1 MVNVAEDRNTPM
13 EPSDEALCRRAADGS
28 REAEEALV
36 RRYSGL
42 VRSCARPLFLAGGDS
57 EDLIQEGMF
66 GLIRAIREYDGAK
79 AASFRTFA
87 EVCIRNRL
95 ISALRA
101 ASRDKHSP
109 LNQSVPLDTPFFD
122 GNSYPFGALRAS
134 SADPEELI
142 IDRDR
147 VAEALESTPKAVVRV
162 RGEDLRVVFRRS
174 FLPGDRKG
182 GREVPK
188 VCGQR
193 RAARPAQGGTA
204 AFIRRYQQTLNAYIF
219 LLITAKRG

>member
-42 VRSCARPLFLAGGDS
+42 VRSCARPHFLAGGDS

-147 VAEALESTPKAVVRV
+147 VAEALESTRKQLSEFEAKILGLYLDGLSCQEIAKAVGKSPKSVDNAVQRV
-162 RGEDLRVVFRRS
+162 R
-174 FLPGDRKG
+174 RK
-182 GREVPK
+182 
-188 VCGQR
+188 
-193 RAARPAQGGTA
+193 AARQLSSGD
-204 AFIRRYQQTLNAYIF
+204 IS
-219 LLITAKRG
+219 KR

>member
-1 MVNVAEDRNTPM
+1 MENVVRDRNILP
-13 EPSDEALCRRAADGS
+13 ESSDEALCLRVAVGS
-28 REAEEALV
+28 REAEEELV
-36 RRYSGL
+36 RRYYGL

-57 EDLIQEGMF
+57 EDLIQEGML

-101 ASRDKHSP
+101 ASRDKHTP

-122 GNSYPFGALRAS
+122 GNSYVFGTLRAS
-134 SADPEELI
+134 SDPEELI

-147 VAEALESTPKAVVRV
+147 AAEALESTRKQLSKFEAKILGLYLDGLSCHEIAQAVGKSPKSVDNAVQRV
-162 RGEDLRVVFRRS
+162 R
-174 FLPGDRKG
+174 RK
-182 GREVPK
+182 
-188 VCGQR
+188 
-193 RAARPAQGGTA
+193 AARQLSSGD
-204 AFIRRYQQTLNAYIF
+204 IS
-219 LLITAKRG
+219 KR

>member
-42 VRSCARPLFLAGGDS
+42 VRSVRAPALSGGRRQRGPD
-57 EDLIQEGMF
+57 QEGCS

-95 ISALRA
+95 NFR
-101 ASRDKHSP
+101 ASRGLARQAFTAQPVRS
-109 LNQSVPLDTPFFD
+109 L
-122 GNSYPFGALRAS
+122 GYPFL
-134 SADPEELI
+134 
-142 IDRDR
+142 
-147 VAEALESTPKAVVRV
+147 
-162 RGEDLRVVFRRS
+162 
-174 FLPGDRKG
+174 
-182 GREVPK
+182 
-188 VCGQR
+188 
-193 RAARPAQGGTA
+193 
-204 AFIRRYQQTLNAYIF
+204 
-219 LLITAKRG
+219 

>member
-36 RRYSGL
+36 QRYSGL

-57 EDLIQEGMF
+57 ED
-66 GLIRAIREYDGAK
+66 LIRAIREYDGAK

-147 VAEALESTPKAVVRV
+147 VAEALESTRKQLSEFEAKILGLYLDGLSCQEIAKAVGKSPKSVDNAVQRV
-162 RGEDLRVVFRRS
+162 R
-174 FLPGDRKG
+174 RK
-182 GREVPK
+182 
-188 VCGQR
+188 
-193 RAARPAQGGTA
+193 AARQLSSGD
-204 AFIRRYQQTLNAYIF
+204 IS
-219 LLITAKRG
+219 KR

>member
-1 MVNVAEDRNTPM
+1 MYNLDENLSSNLAELPDETLCSMAAAGDRV
-13 EPSDEALCRRAADGS
+13 
-28 REAEEALV
+28 AEEALV
-36 RRYSGL
+36 TRYTRL
-42 VRSCARPLFLAGGDS
+42 VRTCARPFFLAGGDS

-147 VAEALESTPKAVVRV
+147 VAEALESTRKQLSEFEAKILGLYLDGLSCQEIAKAVGKSPKSVDNAVQRV
-162 RGEDLRVVFRRS
+162 RRKVARQLS
-174 FLPGDRKG
+174 SGD
-182 GREVPK
+182 
-188 VCGQR
+188 
-193 RAARPAQGGTA
+193 
-204 AFIRRYQQTLNAYIF
+204 IS
-219 LLITAKRG
+219 KR

>member
-1 MVNVAEDRNTPM
+1 MENVVRDRNILP
-13 EPSDEALCRRAADGS
+13 EPSDEALCLRVADGS
-28 REAEEALV
+28 REAEEELV
-36 RRYSGL
+36 RRYYGL

-57 EDLIQEGMF
+57 EDLIQEGML

-101 ASRDKHSP
+101 ASRDKHTP

-122 GNSYPFGALRAS
+122 GNSYVFGTLRAS
-134 SADPEELI
+134 SDPEELI

-147 VAEALESTPKAVVRV
+147 AAEALESTRKQLSKFEAKILGLYLDGLSCHEIAQAVGKSPKSVDNAVQRV
-162 RGEDLRVVFRRS
+162 R
-174 FLPGDRKG
+174 RK
-182 GREVPK
+182 
-188 VCGQR
+188 
-193 RAARPAQGGTA
+193 AARQLSSGD
-204 AFIRRYQQTLNAYIF
+204 IS
-219 LLITAKRG
+219 KR